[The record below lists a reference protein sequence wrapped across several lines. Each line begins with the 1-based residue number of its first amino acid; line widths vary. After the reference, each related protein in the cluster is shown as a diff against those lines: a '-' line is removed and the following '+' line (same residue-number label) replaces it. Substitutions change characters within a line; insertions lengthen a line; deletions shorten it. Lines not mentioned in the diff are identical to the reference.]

1 MKLQAGELL
10 QVKQR
15 TPCLRFVNSH
25 DTFYLPA
32 GDFVIFLNDISSM
45 FSGILVAEVIHPK
58 VGKVECLL
66 EDLRVPRKI
75 NYKNKMEKQ

>member
-1 MKLQAGELL
+1 MTLQAGALL
-10 QVKQR
+10 KVKRR

-25 DTFYLPA
+25 DTFYLQP
-32 GDFVIFLNDISSM
+32 GEFVIFLNDISEM
-45 FSGILVAEVIHPK
+45 FSGILVAEVIHPR

-66 EDLRVPRKI
+66 EDLSVPRKI